1 MKWDPGFLCS
11 GDNFQAFWSDL
22 ATEPNSNRNGL
33 LIAGRGFDPRTTVG
47 PSAIMGAGFPITSC
61 CLIQLKPPF
70 DNPDRTRSRAAAD
83 NEATMRDL
91 FKHVA
96 FNLNEIPVLNQNGR
110 PISFPHIRNLL
121 TNPGWL
127 AGFTD
132 VIVDISAFPTSVSF
146 PLLAILI
153 EISDPQHQLT
163 SSTFNLHCVVCE
175 NAEIDRLIV
184 SEGGDVAEYI
194 DPFRGQHDL
203 AGVSDPITIWAPV
216 LGERQSHALAK
227 IHSTLGPVEVKPFL
241 PSPSLQPRRGDE
253 IVSEYRSL
261 LFGTWGVDPRGFIYA
276 DERDPFDIYRQIVD
290 LANDYTESLAPL
302 GNAYTIVSA
311 HSSKLLSLGVLLAA
325 VERKLAVMH
334 VEPTG
339 YYLPE
344 TINGLESNE
353 LFEVWLTGEAYDTQ

>member
-1 MKWDPGFLCS
+1 M
-11 GDNFQAFWSDL
+11 
-22 ATEPNSNRNGL
+22 
-33 LIAGRGFDPRTTVG
+33 
-47 PSAIMGAGFPITSC
+47 
-61 CLIQLKPPF
+61 
-70 DNPDRTRSRAAAD
+70 
-83 NEATMRDL
+83 
-91 FKHVA
+91 
-96 FNLNEIPVLNQNGR
+96 
-110 PISFPHIRNLL
+110 
-121 TNPGWL
+121 
-127 AGFTD
+127 
-132 VIVDISAFPTSVSF
+132 
-146 PLLAILI
+146 
-153 EISDPQHQLT
+153 
-163 SSTFNLHCVVCE
+163 
-175 NAEIDRLIV
+175 
-184 SEGGDVAEYI
+184 
-194 DPFRGQHDL
+194 
-203 AGVSDPITIWAPV
+203 
-216 LGERQSHALAK
+216 
-227 IHSTLGPVEVKPFL
+227 KPFL

-344 TINGLESNE
+344 TINGLEANE